1 MLTCEACVAPSACA
15 GSEKKNWGAYQP
27 TLNAVGPVDVG
38 SAESGGLDL
47 AVLRRGVRG
56 KRGRGQRGT
65 SPNSSKGTPPGSPH
79 AGAGE
84 GLSEGRGA
92 GASAGTER
100 KGVEKPP
107 EMSKKK
113 KKAFTRALE
122 GYL

>member
-1 MLTCEACVAPSACA
+1 MLTCEACVAPSARA

-56 KRGRGQRGT
+56 KRGRSQRGT

-79 AGAGE
+79 AGAG
-84 GLSEGRGA
+84 EGRGA